1 MVHEPDNDRIHPAA
15 LLAKAR
21 LGRHP
26 ILRPGER
33 ADPYRRLLLA
43 AFGEGR
49 DGPLDPW
56 RRRTSA
62 RLVARAE
69 VADIDRVMGDLA
81 PDRWPAPLAL
91 ARAIGAPPEVI
102 DAEGPRVVK
111 SVHGCLAL
119 GWTLDAVAPTATAVL
134 VRHPANVIGSW
145 ADMGWKLQR
154 FPWHRPELWARHG
167 PPGIDPGMGRPGTS
181 IEQGAWQF
189 ALLANA
195 LLTQAEERSLV
206 VSDHEDVL
214 DDPPAALAALAT
226 RLGLV
231 WTEQADAWVR
241 ASDAPGEG
249 YDLRRVAAEERGRWR
264 TRLPA
269 DELAVVAD
277 VLDRFP
283 RLRGRWPL
291 R

>member
-1 MVHEPDNDRIHPAA
+1 
-15 LLAKAR
+15 
-21 LGRHP
+21 
-26 ILRPGER
+26 
-33 ADPYRRLLLA
+33 
-43 AFGEGR
+43 
-49 DGPLDPW
+49 
-56 RRRTSA
+56 
-62 RLVARAE
+62 
-69 VADIDRVMGDLA
+69 
-81 PDRWPAPLAL
+81 
-91 ARAIGAPPEVI
+91 
-102 DAEGPRVVK
+102 VVK